1 MNEEKNRMN
10 KSKENHTDM
19 YVYVHTLTNT
29 QSHINTD
36 THAHLHIIHYLYQI
50 VPLTLCLKVF
60 KVFAF

>member
-1 MNEEKNRMN
+1 MD

-19 YVYVHTLTNT
+19 FVYVHTLTNT
-29 QSHINTD
+29 QTHVNTD

-60 KVFAF
+60 KVFAV